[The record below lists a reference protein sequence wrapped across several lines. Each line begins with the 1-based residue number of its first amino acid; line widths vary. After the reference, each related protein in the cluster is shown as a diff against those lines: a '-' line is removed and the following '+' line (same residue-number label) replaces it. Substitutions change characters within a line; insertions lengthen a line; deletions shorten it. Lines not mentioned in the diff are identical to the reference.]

1 MSQPHKPHS
10 IYPISNFWRKRILQ
24 GLGFQLTRT
33 YSETRSKRTQ
43 QYNIKRNTCEFREN
57 RPFHSLCMLHQR
69 QMLLHWRSGRRCST
83 RRRCGAA
90 RGQRWRDCLG
100 GWWRSRGGRLFGAE
114 DALLKVHQEIGS
126 LHLGKI
132 WTILVCQ
139 WGVIFCFWKWANC
152 LDHIWGCLLI
162 LIDCALQTSDMNRG
176 CPWFILGVVGLEG
189 LEESWNVFQAT
200 FASTVDLI
208 ASACLSQP

>member
-1 MSQPHKPHS
+1 
-10 IYPISNFWRKRILQ
+10 
-24 GLGFQLTRT
+24 
-33 YSETRSKRTQ
+33 
-43 QYNIKRNTCEFREN
+43 
-57 RPFHSLCMLHQR
+57 
-69 QMLLHWRSGRRCST
+69 
-83 RRRCGAA
+83 
-90 RGQRWRDCLG
+90 
-100 GWWRSRGGRLFGAE
+100 
-114 DALLKVHQEIGS
+114 
-126 LHLGKI
+126 
-132 WTILVCQ
+132 
-139 WGVIFCFWKWANC
+139 VIFCFWKWANC